1 VCFYNQHPSLSDL
14 KEDYFSYG
22 FFSIP
27 SHDRLIRLNFIPLL
41 KRLSPTVGGLPS
53 ASPNAFSLNSLPS
66 VTIPPKESS
75 RIAKWTHMLI
85 PQKREQGGNVESWRI
100 KPSKEAKFRERIYKG
115 IPDRWRR
122 AVWDLLMSR
131 HSGIGPRGIAKLG
144 EDYRDGLD
152 KPSTYDIQIDL
163 DVPRTISGHI
173 MFRTR
178 YGAG

>member
-1 VCFYNQHPSLSDL
+1 MLVPS
-14 KEDYFSYG
+14 
-22 FFSIP
+22 
-27 SHDRLIRLNFIPLL
+27 
-41 KRLSPTVGGLPS
+41 
-53 ASPNAFSLNSLPS
+53 
-66 VTIPPKESS
+66 
-75 RIAKWTHMLI
+75 
-85 PQKREQGGNVESWRI
+85 KREPGSNVESWCI
-100 KPSKEAKFRERIYKG
+100 KPSKEPKFRERMYKG

-122 AVWDLLMSR
+122 AAWDLCMAR
-131 HSGIGPRGIAKLG
+131 FSGIGPRAIEKLG